1 MFKKLAFLILITSA
15 SAFGQIKFE
24 NSLADAFAKAKKEH
38 KNVFIEFYNE
48 TCSVCKKVN
57 PLLETKEVGDVYN
70 ALYASYKINTHV
82 GINEYD
88 KAFLDKHK
96 LFFKDVPNFIYF
108 SANEEFL
115 HYAGGK
121 ADIEYIKYTAGEALN
136 PSKQTS
142 TLAQRIA
149 KGDKSVKTLYEYSFL
164 AQLHEDYD
172 LVNKIADQIFEVFPK
187 DKLGNNSS
195 FYILKNAVYT
205 TKNGFFEFFVQ
216 NQQAFDNID
225 SGSYKGKE
233 VDVLK
238 NIISI
243 DLTNTKLK
251 WDEEF
256 LDKMHQ
262 YMVATN
268 YSSKPETLLI
278 EKRLPLLDIKN
289 NQIKLTEYLQYV
301 MENTKYTIEDKVYI
315 LEQIKDGLKKHTAH
329 TLLKKE
335 AKKLTDTTND
345 PDLLKRLFNLS
356 K

>member
-1 MFKKLAFLILITSA
+1 MLKQLALIIFLTSTGSFA
-15 SAFGQIKFE
+15 QIKFE

-57 PLLETKEVGDVYN
+57 PLLDTKEVGDVYN
-70 ALYASYKINTHV
+70 ALFASYKINTHE
-82 GINEYD
+82 GINEQD
-88 KAFLDKHK
+88 QAFLDNHK

-108 SANEEFL
+108 SADEKFL

-121 ADIEYIKYTAGEALN
+121 ADLEYIKYTAGEALN

-172 LVNKIADQIFEVFPK
+172 LVNKIADQIFEVFSK

-195 FYILKNAVYT
+195 FYILKNSVYT

-216 NQQAFDNID
+216 NQQAFDNLD

-243 DLTNTKLK
+243 DITNSKLK

-256 LDKMHQ
+256 LEKMHQ
-262 YMVATN
+262 YMVATD
-268 YSSKPETLLI
+268 YSSKPEILLV

-289 NQIKLTEYLQYV
+289 NQTKLASYLEYVL
-301 MENTKYTIEDKVYI
+301 ENTKYNLEDKVYI
-315 LEQIKDGLKKHTAH
+315 LEQIKDGLKKHPANA
-329 TLLKKE
+329 LLKKE
-335 AKKLTDTTND
+335 AKKLTDTTKD
-345 PDLLKRLFNLS
+345 PELLKRLYNLS